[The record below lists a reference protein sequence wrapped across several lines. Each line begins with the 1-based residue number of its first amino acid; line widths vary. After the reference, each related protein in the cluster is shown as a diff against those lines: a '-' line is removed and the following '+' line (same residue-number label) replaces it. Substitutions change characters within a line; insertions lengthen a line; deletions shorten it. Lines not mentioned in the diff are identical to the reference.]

1 MGYFPFSGNWKLQ
14 ESPMERQ
21 LTLRPSDVAVA
32 IRLAQV
38 PGALYEDL
46 SRGLRLGLAEVHRG
60 VRRLERA
67 GLLLPGE
74 RRVNR
79 QALLEF
85 LVHGVRYAFPPV
97 RGPETRG
104 IPTAAAAPAL
114 SGKLPR
120 GTSVVW
126 PSTEGR
132 ARGESLVPLYDAAPR
147 AALQDGNLYRALALV
162 DALRVGQLRE
172 RRLAQEL
179 LAQELAEVGK

>member
-1 MGYFPFSGNWKLQ
+1 MGYFPFSGNWKIQ

-74 RRVNR
+74 RRVNP
-79 QALLEF
+79 QAPPQF
-85 LVHGVRYAFPPV
+85 LGHPLRYPFPPCP
-97 RGPETRG
+97 RPETR
-104 IPTAAAAPAL
+104 
-114 SGKLPR
+114 R
-120 GTSVVW
+120 
-126 PSTEGR
+126 
-132 ARGESLVPLYDAAPR
+132 
-147 AALQDGNLYRALALV
+147 
-162 DALRVGQLRE
+162 
-172 RRLAQEL
+172 
-179 LAQELAEVGK
+179 